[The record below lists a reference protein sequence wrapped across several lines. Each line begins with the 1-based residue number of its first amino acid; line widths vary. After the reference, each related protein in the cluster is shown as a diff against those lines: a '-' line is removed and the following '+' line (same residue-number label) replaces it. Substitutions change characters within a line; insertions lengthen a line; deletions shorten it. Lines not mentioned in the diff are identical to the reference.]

1 MSRNRW
7 QPEFHVPAV
16 VVALLLCVTNAFAQ
30 SDLAEQGEVVF
41 SEVAGLGCKSCHGE
55 YGEGDLGVG
64 PFIRGATEGSIRAAV
79 EGIGEMVAVRVSIK
93 DEEIAAVAAYLAEL
107 GGYQVART
115 LAKRGRF
122 LPGSMDIYPGTNVQV
137 IIKNSGVAA
146 ATFTSDDMDIG
157 DMTIPGR
164 STAEQVWQAPGEE
177 GSYSIYCT
185 DCKLKDQF
193 YTINVTS
200 SAKQF
205 LGSMPDLNLT
215 PVDTK

>member
-1 MSRNRW
+1 MIRNLW
-7 QPEFHVPAV
+7 QPGFHLPAV
-16 VVALLLCVTNAFAQ
+16 GAALLLGVTSAVAQ
-30 SDLAEQGEVVF
+30 SELVEQGEVVF
-41 SEVAGLGCKSCHGE
+41 NEVAGLGCKSCHGE
-55 YGEGDLGVG
+55 YAEGDLGVG
-64 PFIRGATEGSIRAAV
+64 PFIRGALEGSIRAAI

-122 LPGSMDIYPGTNVQV
+122 LPASMDIYPGTSVQL

-146 ATFTSDDMDIG
+146 ATFTSDDMDIE

-193 YTINVTS
+193 YTINVIS

-205 LGSMPDLNLT
+205 LGSTPDLNLT
-215 PVDTK
+215 PVDTE